1 MVVWSLL
8 CVCGDS
14 MLKLK
19 TVSNIFKSHLFTSIL
34 RSFSFLNG
42 TPPTDIRGAMGGIF
56 LDPHL
61 DGRLLDD
68 PMPVDPSSLSVLC
81 QTMQVKL

>member
-1 MVVWSLL
+1 MVVWSLKL
-8 CVCGDS
+8 DS
-14 MLKLK
+14 MLNVKA
-19 TVSNIFKSHLFTSIL
+19 VSNIFKSHLFTSNL

-61 DGRLLDD
+61 DGRLLDE

-81 QTMQVKL
+81 QTMQVKI

>member
-8 CVCGDS
+8 WVCCDS
-14 MLKLK
+14 MLELK
-19 TVSNIFKSHLFTSIL
+19 AVSNIFKSHLFTSYL
-34 RSFSFLNG
+34 RCFSFLNG
-42 TPPTDIRGAMGGIF
+42 TPPTNIRGAMGGIF

-68 PMPVDPSSLSVLC
+68 PMALDPHSLSVIC
-81 QTMQVKL
+81 QPMQVKL